1 MSEGHR
7 MRRHVVDTN
16 QITATPFLAVL
27 VVGTTYP
34 AASAQAEDRVAAA
47 SALFDEAKAMMD
59 GGNFAEACPKL
70 AESEALDPQVGTM
83 LNLALCYEVSGK
95 TASGCEMWRKAE
107 AAAARKL
114 QLEREDLARD
124 RAAKV
129 CARAPLIAIDV
140 APQAGRDRVEVRIND
155 VRLPREQWN
164 TPQPFDP
171 GAYQLRADGAGLR
184 PWSSTVVVDEQHP
197 AVVVVPVLMQEA
209 DAPEGPPPPSL
220 DRRDRRLMAGAWIA
234 GGVGVAALGV
244 GSAFGVAAVIND
256 GAATRGNNC
265 VRNNCNAEG
274 GSDRQRAIG
283 DAHVAD
289 VAFAVSAGAVATGI
303 VLWLVGSHVQ
313 PAHGGM
319 YVHPAISQS
328 ACALSVGEAW

>member
-1 MSEGHR
+1 
-7 MRRHVVDTN
+7 V
-16 QITATPFLAVL
+16 
-27 VVGTTYP
+27 
-34 AASAQAEDRVAAA
+34 AST
-47 SALFDEAKAMMD
+47 LFNEAKAMMD
-59 GGNFAEACPKL
+59 RGDFAEACPKL
-70 AESEALDPQVGTM
+70 AESDAFDPQVGTM
-83 LNLALCYEVSGK
+83 LNLALCYELSGK
-95 TASGCEMWRKAE
+95 TASGCAMWRKAE

-114 QLEREDLARD
+114 QPQREDLARD

-155 VRLPREQWN
+155 VRLPREQWS

-171 GAYQLRADGAGLR
+171 GAYKLRAEGAGLR

-197 AVVVVPVLMQEA
+197 AVVVVPVLAEEDTA
-209 DAPEGPPPPSL
+209 EGPPPASL
-220 DRRDRRLMAGAWIA
+220 DRKARLLMTGAWIA
-234 GGVGVAALGV
+234 GGVGVVGLGV

-274 GSDRQRAIG
+274 GGDRQRAID
-283 DAHVAD
+283 DARVAD
-289 VAFAVSAGAVATGI
+289 VTFAVSAGAVATGI

-313 PAHGGM
+313 PAQGGV
-319 YVHPAISQS
+319 YLHPAISQS
-328 ACALSVGEAW
+328 ACGLSVGEVW